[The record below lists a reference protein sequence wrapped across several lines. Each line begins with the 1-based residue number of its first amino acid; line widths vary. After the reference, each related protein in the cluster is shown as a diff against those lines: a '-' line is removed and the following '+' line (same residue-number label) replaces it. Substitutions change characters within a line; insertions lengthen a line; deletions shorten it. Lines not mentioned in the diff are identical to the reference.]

1 MRLFRCAG
9 GVPCPYHLHVNPLYH
24 VCNQN
29 VNLFWENYR
38 ISPPYLQFYHK
49 TCTIFVPFFCDIC
62 SFCQSPVRKPLCFLE
77 PIPQALFRRAKYKLT
92 FPGEYGKIKENKKRK
107 EALPWN
113 SSERACCG

>member
-62 SFCQSPVRKPLCFLE
+62 SFCQSPVRKPPCFLE
-77 PIPQALFRRAKYKLT
+77 PIPQALFRRHMSVL
-92 FPGEYGKIKENKKRK
+92 E
-107 EALPWN
+107 L
-113 SSERACCG
+113 RAAPDKMQIDFSGRVW